1 VKSWSMTEIEVRAI
15 DQHGDVLD
23 VLGHFPTLRE
33 ARQYIPELKGE
44 TVAWVIERHTS
55 YEWASGK
62 PHRYKVLAS
71 GGDMNALRGGG
82 WVPQEVAS

>member
-1 VKSWSMTEIEVRAI
+1 MKSWSMTETEVRAI

-33 ARQYIPELKGE
+33 ARQYIPDLKGE

-62 PHRYKVLAS
+62 PHRYKVIDS
-71 GGDMNALRGGG
+71 GGDLTALKAGS
-82 WVPQEVAS
+82 WIQSEVAS